1 MSLSSYNP
9 HDRYR
14 RRSAQRAM
22 SAAFVIGIIALLIGF
37 GFWIGKQFGVQENAN
52 LNMRIKLL
60 EAESLDLENTLT
72 ETRVEAQTANLRYKQ
87 LQESYKDIISEGPME
102 ELIMM
107 LKTQIEEGMDPQRL
121 AFVIR
126 SARPPSNCSDPE
138 TRRFV
143 VSTPAYQGADS
154 TISIADGQLRIKGS
168 GISARNKNG
177 KPEAW
182 YDPAKRI
189 KITFSPTAQG
199 VSEEKSAVMPL
210 KHSMVIGNR
219 EYRFTISEGARSFAK
234 VTFDSCDY
242 P

>member
-14 RRSAQRAM
+14 NRTVNRMLSF
-22 SAAFVIGIIALLIGF
+22 SVVLLILGLLVGF
-37 GFWIGKQFGVQENAN
+37 GFWIGKQYGIQENEN
-52 LNMRIKLL
+52 FQMKVITLS
-60 EAESLDLENTLT
+60 AENQELQGSLT
-72 ETRVEAQTANLRYKQ
+72 EMRTEAQTANMRFKQ
-87 LQESYKDIISEGPME
+87 LQETYADIISQGPME
-102 ELIMM
+102 ELITM
-107 LKTQIEEGMDPQRL
+107 LKTQLEKGMNPQRL

-154 TISIADGQLRIKGS
+154 TITIADGQINIKGS
-168 GISARNKNG
+168 GLSARSKSG

-182 YDPAKRI
+182 YDPAKRVNI
-189 KITFSPTAQG
+189 IFTPALGEVEKKIGIMELQ
-199 VSEEKSAVMPL
+199 
-210 KHSMVIGNR
+210 HSMVIGSR
-219 EYRFTISEGARSFAK
+219 EYRFTISKGARSFAK